1 MTNPTGSLAAPPAVD
16 LADPALYGAGDPE
29 SVWAAL
35 RRDHPVHWNDSPT
48 GGGFWAVTRHADVQ
62 RVLKDTATFTSAQGM
77 RIGHNPTAT
86 AEAAGKMLIVTDAP
100 RHGRIRRVISSAFT
114 PRTVARLEQN
124 MRTIVREELEPLLA
138 GEPREFTDFAA
149 VLPVAVICDLL
160 GVPKSDWAF
169 MLNSTRAAFG
179 ASEVDPIARLE
190 AHAGMLAYYADLVD
204 FRRDEPGD
212 DVISAM
218 VNGLVDGVPLTDE
231 EIFLN
236 CDGLIS
242 GGNETTR
249 HATVGG
255 LLAFA
260 ADPGQWRTAAADPE
274 GMDGVVDEILR
285 FTSPAMHVLRT
296 AARDTEIAGQPIRA
310 GDPVAVWMPSAN
322 RDETVFDAPERFD
335 VRRTP
340 NPHVAFGVGP
350 HFCLGGALA
359 RTELR
364 VLFTELLA
372 RAEGAEPAG
381 PARRLHSNLIWGYES
396 APVLLHPRDGRER
409 R

>member
-1 MTNPTGSLAAPPAVD
+1 MKTGPGAPPAVD

-29 SVWAAL
+29 AVWAGL
-35 RRDHPVHWNDSPT
+35 RRDHPVHWNGSPA
-48 GGGFWAVTRHADVQ
+48 GSGFWAVSRHADVQ

-100 RHGRIRRVISSAFT
+100 RHGKIRRVISSAFT
-114 PRTVARLEQN
+114 PRTVARLEEN
-124 MRTIVREELEPLLA
+124 MRTIVREELEPVLA
-138 GEPREFTDFAA
+138 GEPCEFTDFAA

-160 GVPKSDWAF
+160 GVPKSDWGF
-169 MLNSTRAAFG
+169 MLKSTRAAFG
-179 ASEVDPIARLE
+179 ASDVDPIARLE
-190 AHAGMLAYYADLVD
+190 AHAAMLAYYADLVD
-204 FRRDEPGD
+204 FRRDEPGE

-260 ADPGQWRTAAADPE
+260 ANPDQWRLAASSPDL
-274 GMDGVVDEILR
+274 MDGVVDEILR

-296 AARDTEIAGQPIRA
+296 AARDTEIAGRPIRA
-310 GDPVAVWMPSAN
+310 GDPVTVWMPSAN
-322 RDETVFDAPERFD
+322 RDETVFEAPERFD

-364 VLFTELLA
+364 VLFSELLA
-372 RAEGAEPAG
+372 QAGSAEPAG

-396 APVLLHPRDGRER
+396 APVLLHRRDGRER

>member
-1 MTNPTGSLAAPPAVD
+1 MTTATGAPPAVD

-29 SVWAAL
+29 AVWAAL
-35 RRDHPVHWNDSPT
+35 RRDHPVHWNESPD

-100 RHGRIRRVISSAFT
+100 RHGKIRRVISSAFT

-124 MRTIVREELEPLLA
+124 MRTIVREELEPVLD
-138 GEPREFTDFAA
+138 GEPCEFTDFAA

-169 MLNSTRAAFG
+169 MLKSTRAAFG

-218 VNGLVDGVPLTDE
+218 VNGTVDGEPLTDE

-255 LLAFA
+255 LLALA
-260 ADPGQWRTAAADPE
+260 ADPGQWRLAAASPDR
-274 GMDGVVDEILR
+274 MDGVVDEILR
-285 FTSPAMHVLRT
+285 YTSPAMHVLRT
-296 AARDTEIAGQPIRA
+296 ASRDTEIAGRPIRA
-310 GDPVAVWMPSAN
+310 GDPVTVWMPSAN
-322 RDETVFDAPERFD
+322 RDGTVFEAPERFD

-372 RAEGAEPAG
+372 AAGSAEPAG

-396 APVLLHPRDGRER
+396 APVLLHPRAERER